1 MPIYSRLNPN
11 APEFV
16 PAAAAERLANDPSR
30 SYYFSEHY
38 HRSYTSSH
46 LYTNKEE
53 TPLYHS
59 RSKVKLNPKAPEFVP
74 GAKRLAD
81 SSHVGPQEV
90 CTKPRLVEMNPKEL
104 VDLDNQALSYR
115 DIITQDF
122 ATQDPVRFNGGG
134 IFERTSIQSLI
145 DAAQRYGE
153 SVVVD
158 PLTNL
163 KIPIDDAKERIEE
176 LSHKEVMH
184 IRHLVASY
192 ESREMHRVAYKR
204 EEQKTA
210 LENAAQSASHLNQ
223 VGRPL
228 SQRYWDRLEQEQ
240 DCDGYVDDTQS
251 TPFWYE
257 YENEDDQEW
266 ARQQEEQASIRQTPM
281 PTDVDLDIAIFEAH
295 VRQTSTPTDE
305 DRYIPRFHRI
315 IYQDRYI
322 PGFHHIQQDL
332 TPLDED
338 PLPDMMQLIER
349 FFCPRPLSLTY
360 RLREEQE
367 EQRRVRVSAQQHE
380 ALRQH
385 RVQHLSN
392 QRNERRALRRRSN
405 RR

>member
-1 MPIYSRLNPN
+1 
-11 APEFV
+11 
-16 PAAAAERLANDPSR
+16 
-30 SYYFSEHY
+30 
-38 HRSYTSSH
+38 
-46 LYTNKEE
+46 
-53 TPLYHS
+53 LYHS
-59 RSKVKLNPKAPEFVP
+59 RSKVKLNPKAPAFVP
-74 GAKRLAD
+74 GVKRLAD
-81 SSHVGPQEV
+81 SSHGDAQEV
-90 CTKPRLVEMNPKEL
+90 CTKPRLVEMNPTEL

-163 KIPIDDAKERIEE
+163 KIPIEDAKERIEE

-192 ESREMHRVAYKR
+192 ESREMHRVAYER
-204 EEQKTA
+204 EQQKTA
-210 LENAAQSASHLNQ
+210 LENAVQSASHLNQ
-223 VGRPL
+223 VERPL

-281 PTDVDLDIAIFEAH
+281 PTDVDLAVAIFEAS
-295 VRQTSTPTDE
+295 VRQASTPTDE
-305 DRYIPRFHRI
+305 DRYIRRFPPI

-332 TPLDED
+332 TPLFEG

-349 FFCPRPLSLTY
+349 ELDFFSILVCSLSHIA
-360 RLREEQE
+360 RG
-367 EQRRVRVSAQQHE
+367 
-380 ALRQH
+380 
-385 RVQHLSN
+385 
-392 QRNERRALRRRSN
+392 RNKRSSVGYES
-405 RR
+405 RHSSMTRYGSTECKI

>member
-1 MPIYSRLNPN
+1 M
-11 APEFV
+11 
-16 PAAAAERLANDPSR
+16 
-30 SYYFSEHY
+30 
-38 HRSYTSSH
+38 
-46 LYTNKEE
+46 
-53 TPLYHS
+53 YHS
-59 RSKVKLNPKAPEFVP
+59 LSKVKLNPKAPEFVP
-74 GAKRLAD
+74 GAKQLAD
-81 SSHVGPQEV
+81 SSHVGAQEV

-145 DAAQRYGE
+145 DAAERYGE

-163 KIPIDDAKERIEE
+163 KIPIEDAKERIEE
-176 LSHKEVMH
+176 LSHKEVIH

-192 ESREMHRVAYKR
+192 ERREMHRVAYKR
-204 EEQKTA
+204 EQQKTA
-210 LENAAQSASHLNQ
+210 LENAVQSASHLNQ
-223 VGRPL
+223 VERPL

-281 PTDVDLDIAIFEAH
+281 PTDVNLAVAIFEAS
-295 VRQTSTPTDE
+295 RQLSVFTVE
-305 DRYIPRFHRI
+305 ERH
-315 IYQDRYI
+315 
-322 PGFHHIQQDL
+322 L
-332 TPLDED
+332 TPSDED
-338 PLPDMMQLIER
+338 PLLGIMQLIEQELE
-349 FFCPRPLSLTY
+349 FFFYPRPLSLTY
-360 RLREEQE
+360 HLREEQE

-392 QRNERRALRRRSN
+392 RRNERRALRRRSY

>member
-1 MPIYSRLNPN
+1 MPIYSCLNPN

-16 PAAAAERLANDPSR
+16 PAVERLANDPSH
-30 SYYFSEHY
+30 SYNFSEHY

-46 LYTNKEE
+46 LCTNKEE
-53 TPLYHS
+53 KPLYHS
-59 RSKVKLNPKAPEFVP
+59 LSKVKLNPKAPEFVP
-74 GAKRLAD
+74 GAKQLAD
-81 SSHVGPQEV
+81 SSHVGAQEV

-145 DAAQRYGE
+145 DAAERYGE

-163 KIPIDDAKERIEE
+163 KIPIEDAKERIEE
-176 LSHKEVMH
+176 LSHKEVIH

-204 EEQKTA
+204 EQQKTA
-210 LENAAQSASHLNQ
+210 LENAVQSASHLNQ
-223 VGRPL
+223 VERPL

-281 PTDVDLDIAIFEAH
+281 PTDANLAVAIFEAS
-295 VRQTSTPTDE
+295 RQFSVFTVE
-305 DRYIPRFHRI
+305 ERY
-315 IYQDRYI
+315 
-322 PGFHHIQQDL
+322 L
-332 TPLDED
+332 TPSDED
-338 PLPDMMQLIER
+338 PLLGTMQLIEQALD
-349 FFCPRPLSLTY
+349 FFFYPRPLSLTY
-360 RLREEQE
+360 HLREEQE

-392 QRNERRALRRRSN
+392 RRNERRALRRRSY